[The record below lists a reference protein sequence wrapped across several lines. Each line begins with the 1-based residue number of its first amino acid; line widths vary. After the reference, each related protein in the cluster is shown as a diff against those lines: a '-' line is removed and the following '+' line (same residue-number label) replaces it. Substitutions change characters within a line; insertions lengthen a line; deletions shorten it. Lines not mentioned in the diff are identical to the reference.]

1 MLRSP
6 ALLSAL
12 LVVSLT
18 APAWAEAPAP
28 AERAAAP
35 EAAQQV
41 APVEP
46 LRDEAAAPVLPD
58 PKAVREPE
66 IPRSEPPELA
76 AEELNLGW
84 ALFRTFIALAMVVAL
99 AYLLLN
105 VGLRRLLGIRAATG
119 ASVVTVLER
128 VALDQKRSLF
138 VVEAA
143 GEVLL
148 LGGAENS
155 LSLITKLDRA
165 HLEQAK
171 TATAAPGPVQL
182 SPLLKKLLGRQEP
195 PPPPPPAA

>member
-1 MLRSP
+1 MLRLPS
-6 ALLSAL
+6 LLSFV
-12 LVVSLT
+12 LVVSLSLG
-18 APAWAEAPAP
+18 AWAEAPPP
-28 AERAAAP
+28 ATP
-35 EAAQQV
+35 EAAQQI

-46 LRDEAAAPVLPD
+46 ARDEATAPVALPRAAP
-58 PKAVREPE
+58 EPE

-84 ALFRTFIALAMVVAL
+84 ALLRTFIALAMVVAL

-148 LGGAENS
+148 LGGGEHS

-165 HLEQAK
+165 RLEQPRALP
-171 TATAAPGPVQL
+171 AAAAPGAVQL
-182 SPLLKKLLGRQEP
+182 SPLLKKLLGRQDP